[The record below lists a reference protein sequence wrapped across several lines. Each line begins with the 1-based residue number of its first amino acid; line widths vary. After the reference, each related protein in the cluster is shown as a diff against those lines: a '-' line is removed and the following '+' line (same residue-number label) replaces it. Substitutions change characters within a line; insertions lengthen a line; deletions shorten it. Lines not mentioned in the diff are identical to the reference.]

1 MACSK
6 RSLLMS
12 LCLGIAAAFT
22 ATWRTVSDAAHQVH
36 ALYCRAADWVIER
49 VATAA
54 GKAQPLEAPRAAV
67 LLVQAKA
74 FVLRLAKRETPR
86 VMPGWRMCP
95 ST

>member
-6 RSLLMS
+6 RSFLMS
-12 LCLGIAAAFT
+12 LCLGIAAAVST
-22 ATWRTVSDAAHQVH
+22 TWQSAATCVSRVYTVCA
-36 ALYCRAADWVIER
+36 RAVRLVIER

-54 GKAQPLEAPRAAV
+54 KAHTLQVPRAAV